1 MKPSVSSDLVGIPI
15 AVVVNSFLLGGAER
29 EALLLTSYLRN
40 DYQAKAV
47 IFGFRPIGLLAD
59 LCQSQYI
66 PYHILP
72 KPPITYT
79 IASWPG
85 AALFAWY
92 LRKSHIQIL
101 LSFTTY
107 PNLISSLA
115 WRWGGVKLCIWNQL
129 DEGKG
134 FKGRRIEKFAFR
146 RASCFVANSPTGV
159 TVLEKYGISPD
170 KISIIPNGIELNKPQ
185 KNRGTWRK
193 QFNLTEDIFIA
204 CMVATL
210 SKYKDHETLL
220 RAWRIVFDLAPSPS
234 PHLLLVGR
242 LSDSSS
248 YLINLSHDLGINSV
262 VHFLG
267 EEKDVAGI
275 LNAVDLGLYSSTSE
289 GLPNAILEYMAAG
302 LPLIATDLPGV
313 RMAIG
318 STNSSNCLV
327 PVGDAQLM
335 AIRILEFLGNP
346 KFRDFIA
353 KENRKRINAYFT
365 PEIMTEKMVRLI
377 LENLP
382 RET

>member
-1 MKPSVSSDLVGIPI
+1 MKSTASSELLGIPV

-29 EALLLTSYLRN
+29 EALLISNYLRK

-47 IFGFRPIGLLAD
+47 IFGFRPIGLLAE
-59 LCQSQYI
+59 LCQIQHI
-66 PYHILP
+66 PYQILP

-85 AALFAWY
+85 AAFFAWF
-92 LRKSHIQIL
+92 LRRSRIQIV

-115 WRWGGVKLCIWNQL
+115 WRWGGAKLCIWNQL

-134 FKGRRIEKFAFR
+134 LKGRRIEKWAFR
-146 RASCFVANSPTGV
+146 RVSCFAVNSRTGF
-159 TVLEKYGISPD
+159 TVLENIGITPE
-170 KISIIPNGIELNKPQ
+170 KIRIIPSGIELNKPQ
-185 KNRGTWRK
+185 KTRQTWRK
-193 QFNLTEDIFIA
+193 QLNLTEDIFIA

-220 RAWRIVFDLAPSPS
+220 KAWRIVIDEAPTPS

-267 EEKDVAGI
+267 EEKDVAGL
-275 LNAVDLGLYSSTSE
+275 LNAVDLGLYSSASE

-318 STNSSNCLV
+318 TNCSNCLV
-327 PVGDAQLM
+327 PVGNAKLM
-335 AIRILEFLGNP
+335 AIRILEFLNNSTL
-346 KFRDFIA
+346 RNFIA
-353 KENRKRINAYFT
+353 IENRKRIDACFT
-365 PEIMTEKMVRLI
+365 PEIMTDKMVRWI

-382 RET
+382 RKT